1 MVVMVHLK
9 TRKSSLT
16 TVFLKENLVSF
27 QQIVEICL
35 KKNFAL
41 ANSHVFNKGLTSGYL
56 LMDLSKPF
64 RLIDKV

>member
-35 KKNFAL
+35 KKNLAL
-41 ANSHVFNKGLTSGYL
+41 ANSHVFNKGLTSDYL